1 MPRLR
6 APALAALLPGCSGRP
21 RARAATPGSLD
32 SGFGGG
38 VVTLGSGT
46 QLLGV
51 GVEPGG
57 EVIAVGQAS
66 GHVLV
71 QCFNSS
77 GGSAGQYVGGSGSAR
92 AVAIQPDGLAVVAGA
107 SGGLFVQRFKSNC
120 TPDASFHGGTPVV
133 ASALGSG
140 AAANG
145 VAVGSD
151 GRIVA
156 AGSVPH
162 VDPNG
167 ESTRAAVARFTST
180 GGLDSTFGSGGTGA
194 RSWASLCIGDRGGR
208 PGRWQGRADWTLAG
222 SAVPG
227 DLWVGGTAHRR
238 RGDDSTFAGGS
249 AVYGYS
255 AAGAG
260 YATLNAVTIQNDGK
274 IVAAGSDLSPP
285 PGVNQGPS
293 AAFVRLSSN
302 GVPDPSFGSGGIE
315 KLSSGTFTPDPYG
328 AYGVGIAGG
337 GRVVGAGAILQNGSH
352 DAGLWALAPGGAPD
366 TEGAF
371 GSAATVMQTGGI
383 EACGMAIAP
392 DGSLVIV
399 GDSVSPS
406 RQGVPCQVNGTS
418 SAFAAR
424 YVGFGPPPKATPPA
438 AATESATGIG
448 EVSATLNGAV
458 NPNGLATDYH
468 FDYGTGKSYG
478 TSTPTQSAGSASAV
492 QTVSQQLTGLSPA
505 TTYHYRLVASNAD
518 GTTRGSDVTFTTS
531 PARPPSALTGG
542 SSGVGEV
549 SATVSGSVSTGGLVT
564 SYHFD
569 YGRSRGYGSHTA
581 ARQVSADS
589 SDLSVS
595 AALTRLRPGTTY
607 HYRLVAT
614 NSAGTSDGVDE
625 TFTTAPRV
633 ELLFKGLKHSYSV
646 AKIGKSGL
654 VLTVGCSQPCK
665 IGESI
670 LIPTKTVKRLNL
682 GKHRLVLGSGS
693 VLLSNGGKRRIHLHL
708 NPKSQRLITRLGP
721 VLVAVVITTK
731 PIQGGPTVVVSR
743 KVTLNP

>member
-6 APALAALLPGCSGRP
+6 ALALAALLTAAFGTAA
-21 RARAATPGSLD
+21 ARAATPGSLD

-57 EVIAVGQAS
+57 EVIAAGQAS

-77 GGSAGQYVGGSGSAR
+77 GGSAGQYVGGSGYAR
-92 AVAIQPDGLAVVAGA
+92 AVAIQPGGLAVVAGS

-120 TPDASFHGGTPVV
+120 TPDASFHGGTPAV
-133 ASALGSG
+133 ASGFGSG
-140 AAANG
+140 GAANG

-151 GRIVA
+151 GSIVA

-162 VDPNG
+162 ADPNG

-180 GGLDSTFGSGGTGA
+180 GGLDSTFGSGGTVVLDHGHPY
-194 RSWASLCIGDRGGR
+194 SLATAVAVQSDGKVVLS
-208 PGRWQGRADWTLAG
+208 GRWQDPQFPVTSGWVERLTAG
-222 SAVPG
+222 GS
-227 DLWVGGTAHRR
+227 
-238 RGDDSTFAGGS
+238 DDSTFAGGS
-249 AVYGYS
+249 AVYSHS

-260 YATLNAVTIQNDGK
+260 YATLNAVTIQPDGK

-302 GVPDPSFGSGGIE
+302 GVPDASFGSGGIE

-337 GRVVGAGAILQNGSH
+337 GRIVGAGAILQNGSH

-371 GSAATVMQTGGI
+371 GSAATVMQTGGV
-383 EACGMAIAP
+383 EACAMAVAP

-478 TSTPTQSAGSASAV
+478 SSTPTQSAGSASAV

-569 YGRSRGYGSHTA
+569 YGTSTGYGSHTA

-614 NSAGTSDGVDE
+614 NSAGASDGVDE

-670 LIPTKTVKRLNL
+670 LIPAKTVKRLNL

-693 VLLSNGGKRRIHLHL
+693 VLLESRR
-708 NPKSQRLITRLGP
+708 
-721 VLVAVVITTK
+721 
-731 PIQGGPTVVVSR
+731 
-743 KVTLNP
+743 